1 MRQRLDLAAQLW
13 QALGHE
19 ARTRHGHRP
28 RGIDGAGKTTQARV
42 LAARFRGVGL
52 TVVET
57 KEPTNGEWGQLIR
70 DSKRTKRLS
79 LEEEFQAFVEDRKQ
93 HVRDVINP
101 ARKKGQVVI
110 VDRYYFST
118 AAYQGP
124 RGMDP
129 AEIVRVNEEFAP
141 RPDLLVVLDV
151 PVELGLARIRS
162 RGDVADLFER
172 AEDLERSAEVFRSF
186 AGPDVLHVDGT
197 QPAELITNKVL
208 EHFLDETAFRA
219 FCKRGGLDRCEPFP
233 CSFRPTCD
241 VIRLGP
247 IAPFFIRSVSDVA

>member
-1 MRQRLDLAAQLW
+1 MKLERGMVI
-13 QALGHE
+13 ALE
-19 ARTRHGHRP
+19 
-28 RGIDGAGKTTQARV
+28 GIDGAGKTTQARAI
-42 LAARFRGVGL
+42 AARFRGVGL

-57 KEPTNGEWGQLIR
+57 KEPTNGEWGRLIR
-70 DSKRTKRLS
+70 ESKHTKRLS
-79 LEEEFQAFVEDRKQ
+79 PSEELEAFVEDRKQ

-186 AGPDVLHVDGT
+186 VGPDVLHVDGT

-208 EHFLDETAFRA
+208 ER
-219 FCKRGGLDRCEPFP
+219 
-233 CSFRPTCD
+233 
-241 VIRLGP
+241 VIRLGAV
-247 IAPFFIRSVSDVA
+247 APFFTRPAFTSQP

>member
-1 MRQRLDLAAQLW
+1 MVALPEFVW
-13 QALGHE
+13 QADGMKLERGMVIALE
-19 ARTRHGHRP
+19 
-28 RGIDGAGKTTQARV
+28 GIDGAGKTTQARAI
-42 LAARFRGVGL
+42 AARFRSAGL

-101 ARKKGQVVI
+101 AVRKGQVVI

-124 RGMDP
+124 RGMDT
-129 AEIVRVNEEFAP
+129 AEILRVNEEFAP

-151 PVELGLARIRS
+151 PVDVGLARIKA

-186 AGPDVLHVDGT
+186 KGDGVLHVDGT
-197 QPAELITNKVL
+197 APAESITSRVM
-208 EHFLDETAFRA
+208 EHFLDVTAFKA
-219 FCKRGGLDRCEPFP
+219 FCRKRGLDRCEPAYCIFQ
-233 CSFRPTCD
+233 PTCD
-241 VIRLGP
+241 VIRLGQV
-247 IAPFFIRSVSDVA
+247 APFPRTLASDVA